1 MVRYIFIFSL
11 LFWSCQEPPVQLEK
25 HTGYALGT
33 SYAIQY
39 ATDADVYEDIQEGID
54 SLFYVV
60 NRSMSTYL
68 PQSDIT
74 KINRD
79 NDSLLIVDSHFIR
92 VFQSAT
98 SVWKKT
104 KGFFDPTVG
113 AWVNAYGFG
122 PTKPLKFISDSVFKQ
137 LCAST
142 GWEKIKLT
150 SKNTI
155 QKSVPETYLDFNALA
170 KGYAVDLVHEY
181 LLKKGLH
188 NHLVEIGGEL
198 VASGINPK
206 SNRPWTIAI
215 DDPLQTE
222 TRKIIHVLSLNDE
235 ALATSGNYRKFR
247 IDSLTGEKYVH
258 SINPKTGKPV
268 KSNVLSASVKAPDC
282 MTADAYATSLMV
294 MPFALSKA
302 LIEADETLEAYW
314 ILAEGDQLQEAYSSG
329 WEH

>member
-1 MVRYIFIFSL
+1 MDRYILVFSL
-11 LFWSCQEPPVQLEK
+11 LLLGCQEPAPELQK

-33 SYAIQY
+33 SYTIQY
-39 ATDADVYEDIQEGID
+39 ATDTDVYETVQEGID
-54 SLFYVV
+54 SLFYTV

-68 PQSDIT
+68 PSSDIT

-79 NDSLLIVDSHFIR
+79 NDSLLIVDTHFIR

-98 SVWKKT
+98 AVWKRT
-104 KGFFDPTVG
+104 GGYFDPTVG

-122 PTKPLKFISDSVFKQ
+122 PAKPLKSISDSVFNRLQK
-137 LCAST
+137 ST

-150 SKNTI
+150 SKNTL

-181 LLKKGLH
+181 LLQMGLK

-198 VASGINPK
+198 VAAGINPK
-206 SNRPWTIAI
+206 SNRAWTIAI

-222 TRKIIHVLSLNDE
+222 KRKIIHVLSLKDE

-294 MPFALSKA
+294 MPFASSKA
-302 LIEADETLEAYW
+302 LIEADAALEAYW
-314 ILAEGDQLQEAYSSG
+314 ILAEGEQLREVYSSG
-329 WEH
+329 WED